1 MMMFLVGCQNAHE
14 SNSKTNTK
22 NVINQETKTNADKK
36 DGETK
41 DVEKQQSTN
50 NQSKVNTN
58 SNEQS
63 SSKPTPIESEVD
75 KKPNNKPSQ
84 NSNNSSPV
92 EPPVPDSPQEK
103 LESNPSEKEPTPA
116 PPVCNDAIPQG
127 AFRTEQEAASY
138 AQGVL
143 MDNMLNGDGSLSGY
157 ELEWLQTECG
167 TTYYTVKI
175 Y

>member
-1 MMMFLVGCQNAHE
+1 MKKILICLFMMIFLVGCQNIPE
-14 SNSKTNTK
+14 SNLCTDTK
-22 NVINQETKTNADKK
+22 DVIKQEEISNKKDTKTNADK
-36 DGETK
+36 
-41 DVEKQQSTN
+41 
-50 NQSKVNTN
+50 
-58 SNEQS
+58 
-63 SSKPTPIESEVD
+63 IESEVD
-75 KKPNNKPSQ
+75 KKSNNKPSQ
-84 NSNNSSPV
+84 DSNNSSQV

-103 LESNPSEKEPTPA
+103 PESNPSEEQKPTPA

-157 ELEWLQTECG
+157 ELEWSQTECG